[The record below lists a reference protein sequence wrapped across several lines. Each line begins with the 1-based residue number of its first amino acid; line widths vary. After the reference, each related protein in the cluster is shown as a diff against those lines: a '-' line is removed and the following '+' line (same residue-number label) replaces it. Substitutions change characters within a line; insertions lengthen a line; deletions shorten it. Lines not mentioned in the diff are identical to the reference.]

1 MPSEWHL
8 WPIQGSSPTAT
19 SRSSDHVSRQLR
31 LPLATHFF
39 FNHSVPLFFE
49 KTAEIWYLMQRAGG
63 YTGTAEP
70 RRARGCCPA
79 SPRQRGLPGAFS
91 SQPRVRCIAA
101 VITCNCNAIIA
112 MSLKAGLLTIE
123 ALFSVSAFLRPLLR
137 GGHFAACCCDSRD
150 AYIVRPRQSTS
161 CGIALS
167 HFSRC

>member
-1 MPSEWHL
+1 MSSEWHL

-49 KTAEIWYLMQRAGG
+49 KTTEIWYLMQRAGG

-70 RRARGCCPA
+70 RRGCCPA

-101 VITCNCNAIIA
+101 VITCNCNAI
-112 MSLKAGLLTIE
+112 SLKAGLLTIE
-123 ALFSVSAFLRPLLR
+123 ALFSVCAFSRLLLR
-137 GGHFAACCCDSRD
+137 GGHFAACW
-150 AYIVRPRQSTS
+150 
-161 CGIALS
+161 L
-167 HFSRC
+167 